1 MTKNNRITG
10 LGKRIASVAGA
21 TALLVGGAV
30 ATAGPAAAG
39 PNCASGYHC
48 VFISSIENNVKHSY
62 FSSDS
67 DFTNDT
73 FDGAPADVKVNDY
86 VEAASNS
93 SNSGYESHYY
103 YDINYGGGL
112 VFCVNPGSSV
122 DLWSLTEDG
131 YSGNGKGQRNEASS
145 LRVRSTTTIPCF

>member
-1 MTKNNRITG
+1 MSFV
-10 LGKRIASVAGA
+10 KRIATAAGV
-21 TALLVGGAV
+21 TALLLGGAL

-48 VFISSIENNVKHSY
+48 VFLGAIQDNTKHSY
-62 FSSDS
+62 FNSDT

-73 FDGAPADVKVNDY
+73 FVGAPSDVKVNDY
-86 VEAASNS
+86 VSSASNS

-122 DLWSLTEDG
+122 DLWSLTDDG
-131 YSGNGKGQRNEASS
+131 TPGNGKGQRDEASS
-145 LRVRSTTTIPCF
+145 LRVRSTTSIPCF